1 MSDVPRRPVAGHL
14 MQAEIAEQPQ
24 ALARL
29 LGDRATVDEVAARIR
44 AAAPRFVLLAARGT
58 SDHAALYAKYLIETT
73 LGLPCGLASTSVYT
87 AYDRHPDLEG
97 VLWVAV
103 SQSGGS
109 PDLVESTE
117 RARAGGAITLSV
129 TNTSDSP
136 LGRASELRLDVLAG
150 PERSVAATK
159 TYTSSLLALWLLVR
173 AWAGLDARPADRLVA
188 DVHAA
193 LTTDVDEVVSRYRFV
208 DKVVTTSRGYAY
220 PTAREAALKL
230 METCYLSA
238 HAYSGADLLHGPLAM
253 VDQDRPVI
261 AIVPEGPGGRAL
273 QPVLAAL
280 RERGADLCLVAPATI
295 AHEAS
300 ARIVLPTGMDEQLA
314 PIAQIVPLQRLACAM
329 ALGRG
334 FDPDQPRGLK
344 KVTQTF

>member
-1 MSDVPRRPVAGHL
+1 MTGAL

-24 ALARL
+24 ALTRL
-29 LGDRATVDEVAARIR
+29 LAAPCPIADVAARIR

-87 AYDRHPDLEG
+87 AYDHQPDLHG
-97 VLWVAV
+97 VLWIAV

-117 RARAGGAITLSV
+117 RARAGGALTLSV

-136 LGRASELRLDVLAG
+136 LGRASELSLDILAG

-173 AWAGLDARPADRLVA
+173 AWAQLDTRPADRLADDVAAALAA
-188 DVHAA
+188 DVDAVA
-193 LTTDVDEVVSRYRFV
+193 SRYRFV
-208 DKVVTTSRGYAY
+208 DKLVTTSRGYAY

-253 VDQDRPVI
+253 VDRDRPVI
-261 AIVPEGPGGRAL
+261 AIVPEGAGGRAL
-273 QPVLAAL
+273 EPVLGAL
-280 RERGADLCLVAPATI
+280 DERGADICLVAPDTI
-295 AHEAS
+295 EHEAPT
-300 ARIVLPTGMDEQLA
+300 RLVLPAGMDEQLA

-329 ALGRG
+329 AIGRG

-344 KVTQTF
+344 KVTETF